1 MKGRG
6 DGDGFARALEC
17 PQRAQGDRLGNST
30 DGKAGA
36 RMVGIGCARGGGRDS
51 EHKGTEVTEGTI
63 LPATRRIGSNPCGN
77 RRG

>member
-36 RMVGIGCARGGGRDS
+36 RMVGIGCARGGQGF
-51 EHKGTEVTEGTI
+51 
-63 LPATRRIGSNPCGN
+63 
-77 RRG
+77 